1 MISLATR
8 DPRLLF
14 EAVSRLD
21 REKLI
26 DPDQFRI
33 QWYVDAGSKA
43 IIMQAATAY
52 PVARYMDFFDYVPA
66 SEIPGVLNHSSI
78 LLQLA
83 NTFASNGP
91 KGFMTTK
98 LFESMAV
105 EKPLLCVKSDESYLE
120 ETIRITRSGLAART
134 TEDVYK
140 RQVRSR
146 SVHEGTERTRS
157 ALARTVQY
165 RSRTVNNGQLRID
178 KMCIR
183 DRQNS
188 YQRGNA

>member
-1 MISLATR
+1 
-8 DPRLLF
+8 
-14 EAVSRLD
+14 
-21 REKLI
+21 
-26 DPDQFRI
+26 
-33 QWYVDAGSKA
+33 
-43 IIMQAATAY
+43 MQAATAY

-120 ETIRITRSGLAART
+120 ETIRITRSAGSPDDRRSLSFYLAPL
-134 TEDVYK
+134 
-140 RQVRSR
+140 
-146 SVHEGTERTRS
+146 SV
-157 ALARTVQY
+157 LA
-165 RSRTVNNGQLRID
+165 G
-178 KMCIR
+178 
-183 DRQNS
+183 
-188 YQRGNA
+188 